1 MAVFGRTPTKE
12 INMSTRVEEQIVVA
26 APPAE
31 VFAAVTDVH
40 AWPGGAPNASRY
52 GYCATRMAGQPARFM
67 AQIPRSS
74 HLTKPFVPL
83 IVFVASTG

>member
-1 MAVFGRTPTKE
+1 MGIAQPEWQVSQVHRMEQARAARLVFMSS
-12 INMSTRVEEQIVVA
+12 INTLLTC
-26 APPAE
+26 P
-31 VFAAVTDVH
+31 
-40 AWPGGAPNASRY
+40 
-52 GYCATRMAGQPARFM
+52 M